1 MHVSELKDQLSK
13 IIEGLKGFEEGMEKT
28 RKGFDALPFIIRS
41 YAERDF
47 ELGSGKSAEKWIE
60 ESRRYRS
67 QLESLQAELEEDRK
81 PSQEKIEEC
90 LSKTR
95 AFIKSLEKLHQYLKN
110 LPSKLASVPSYLLPN
125 LDKSISEARK
135 ASEELEKFIIELKK
149 LEETLEKLRS

>member
-1 MHVSELKDQLSK
+1 MSELKDQLSK

-149 LEETLEKLRS
+149 LEETLEKLCS

>member
-1 MHVSELKDQLSK
+1 MSELKDQLSK

-28 RKGFDALPFIIRS
+28 RKGFDALPFIIKS

-67 QLESLQAELEEDRK
+67 LLESLRAELEEGRK

-90 LSKTR
+90 LSETR
-95 AFIKSLEKLHQYLKN
+95 AFIKSLEKLRQYLKN

-125 LDKSISEARK
+125 LDKSISKARK
-135 ASEELEKFIIELKK
+135 ASEELEKFMIELKK
-149 LEETLEKLRS
+149 LEETLEKLCS